1 MTIKKVSIIALAL
14 SALAP
19 AAGAYDFEKD
29 GIYYNLSQDGNRA
42 VVTYSSLQSNS
53 YSGDVVIPATVEYQ
67 SRELTVRQID
77 NLAFVA
83 CGGLKSVTLGEN
95 VVMIGTQAFSHC
107 TGLQSVTLNEK
118 LYSIGDYA
126 FEYCSAM
133 KSLGIPASTE
143 EIGYGVFQ
151 LTSGLISINVAP
163 ENRVYMSIDGV
174 LYTAD
179 KKSLICF
186 PAASMITDLVI
197 PDEVVIID
205 ENAFLPAVNLES
217 ITIGPKAIIV
227 EPMTFS
233 SCIGVKNF
241 TVADDNEDM
250 KSVDGVLFDKNVAT
264 LLQYPLG
271 RYVDEYTLP
280 EGVKNLEMLSMAG
293 VHISNLTLPSTLSR
307 VNAYAFY
314 NTMDVESLTV
324 LAVTPPAVA
333 GNDFFTAGVVE
344 DAPLYVEPGSVAAY
358 KKAAGWKSFHHIV
371 GIGSDGIAGIA
382 ADGDSKVEIFD
393 LQGRK
398 VFDGRRSEMKVP
410 SKGYYILKSGDESTK
425 VVL

>member
-133 KSLGIPASTE
+133 KSLDIPASTE

-344 DAPLYVEPGSVAAY
+344 DAPLYVESGSVAAY

>member
-133 KSLGIPASTE
+133 KSLDIPASTE

>member
-133 KSLGIPASTE
+133 KSLDIPASTE

-217 ITIGPKAIIV
+217 VTIGPKAIIV